1 MASPLSRFR
10 AGFHRH
16 RVHRRRFLLGI
27 AAPLPLLLGGCGPAA
42 PPPDSEVLLP
52 APPAP
57 APAPRSGDAKAAAKK
72 GAKPSAAAALTPLA
86 TPQQVV
92 GAVDLGRLDPFGALP
107 PALPSLLG
115 PDGRPLPPSLSG
127 GMTAAQRAAAA
138 RRRSRPAPLP
148 PLQLPEGFSVSGV
161 IRSGGVSEAVV
172 SYGALSGSVRPG
184 DHGGRTTDLLP
195 SGWSVA
201 AIDVNRGLL
210 TLQKGPQRVTAE
222 L

>member
-1 MASPLSRFR
+1 MASPLPRVR

-16 RVHRRRFLLGI
+16 RVHRHRLLLGI
-27 AAPLPLLLGGCGPAA
+27 AAPLPLLLWGCGPAV
-42 PPPDSEVLLP
+42 PPPDSEALIP
-52 APPAP
+52 APPVT
-57 APAPRSGDAKAAAKK
+57 APAPRSGDPKADAKSRSKA
-72 GAKPSAAAALTPLA
+72 PAAAALTPLA

-107 PALPSLLG
+107 PALSSFLG
-115 PDGRPLPPSLSG
+115 PDGRPLAPSLPG
-127 GMTAAQRAAAA
+127 DAAAA
-138 RRRSRPAPLP
+138 RRRPRPAPLP

-195 SGWSVA
+195 SGWRVA
-201 AIDVNRGLL
+201 VIDVNRGLL

>member
-1 MASPLSRFR
+1 MAFPLPRVR

-16 RVHRRRFLLGI
+16 PAHRRRCLLAI
-27 AAPLPLLLGGCGPAA
+27 AAPLPLLLGGCGLAV
-42 PPPDSEVLLP
+42 PPPDSEALIP
-52 APPAP
+52 APPLA
-57 APAPRSGDAKAAAKK
+57 APAPRPGDTKADAKSKSKAPAAV
-72 GAKPSAAAALTPLA
+72 ALTPLA

-92 GAVDLGRLDPFGALP
+92 GAVGLGRPDPFGALP

-115 PDGRPLPPSLSG
+115 PDGRPLAPSLSG
-127 GMTAAQRAAAA
+127 GTAAAQGAAAA
-138 RRRSRPAPLP
+138 RRRPAPLP
-148 PLQLPEGFSVSGV
+148 PLQLPRGFSVSGV

-172 SYGALSGSVRPG
+172 SYGSLSGSVRPG

-210 TLQKGPQRVTAE
+210 TLKKGPQRVTAE

>member
-1 MASPLSRFR
+1 MA
-10 AGFHRH
+10 
-16 RVHRRRFLLGI
+16 
-27 AAPLPLLLGGCGPAA
+27 
-42 PPPDSEVLLP
+42 
-52 APPAP
+52 
-57 APAPRSGDAKAAAKK
+57 APAPRPGDTKADTKSKSKAPAAV
-72 GAKPSAAAALTPLA
+72 ALTPLA

-92 GAVDLGRLDPFGALP
+92 GAVGLGRPDPFGALP

-115 PDGRPLPPSLSG
+115 PDGRPLAPSLSG
-127 GMTAAQRAAAA
+127 GTAAAQGVAAA
-138 RRRSRPAPLP
+138 RRRPAPLP
-148 PLQLPEGFSVSGV
+148 PLQLPRGFSVSGV

-172 SYGALSGSVRPG
+172 SYGSLSGSVRPG

-210 TLQKGPQRVTAE
+210 TLKKGPQRVTAE

>member
-1 MASPLSRFR
+1 MASSVHASFR
-10 AGFHRH
+10 TGRH
-16 RVHRRRFLLGI
+16 RLRHPSLHRFLRL
-27 AAPLPLLLGGCGPAA
+27 ALPLPLLLAGCGPAV
-42 PPPDSEVLLP
+42 PPPDSAALI
-52 APPAP
+52 PAP
-57 APAPRSGDAKAAAKK
+57 ALTPPMPRPGAAKGDAKTKAKTKAPAAA
-72 GAKPSAAAALTPLA
+72 SLTPLV
-86 TPQQVV
+86 TPQQVI
-92 GAVDLGRLDPFGALP
+92 GAVDLGRVDPFGALP

-115 PDGRPLPPSLSG
+115 PDGRPLPLAG
-127 GMTAAQRAAAA
+127 AAAGQRAAAA
-138 RRRSRPAPLP
+138 RRRQRPAPLP

-195 SGWSVA
+195 SGWRVA

-210 TLQKGPQRVTAE
+210 TLQKGAQRVTAE

>member
-1 MASPLSRFR
+1 MAFPLPRVR

-16 RVHRRRFLLGI
+16 PAHRRRCLLAI
-27 AAPLPLLLGGCGPAA
+27 AAPLPLLLGGCGPAV
-42 PPPDSEVLLP
+42 PPPDSEALIP
-52 APPAP
+52 APPLA
-57 APAPRSGDAKAAAKK
+57 APAPRPGDTKADTKSKSKAPAAV
-72 GAKPSAAAALTPLA
+72 ALTPLA

-92 GAVDLGRLDPFGALP
+92 GAVGLGRPDPFGALP

-115 PDGRPLPPSLSG
+115 PDGRPLAPSLSG
-127 GMTAAQRAAAA
+127 GTAAAQGVAAA
-138 RRRSRPAPLP
+138 RRRPAPLP
-148 PLQLPEGFSVSGV
+148 PLQLPRGFSVSGV

-172 SYGALSGSVRPG
+172 SYGSLSGSVRPG

-210 TLQKGPQRVTAE
+210 TLKKGPQRVTAE

>member
-1 MASPLSRFR
+1 MAFPLPRVR

-16 RVHRRRFLLGI
+16 PAHRRRCLLAI
-27 AAPLPLLLGGCGPAA
+27 AAPLPLLLGGCGPAV
-42 PPPDSEVLLP
+42 PPPDSEALIS
-52 APPAP
+52 APPLS
-57 APAPRSGDAKAAAKK
+57 APAPRPGDTKADAKSKSKA
-72 GAKPSAAAALTPLA
+72 PAAAALTPLA

-92 GAVDLGRLDPFGALP
+92 GAVDLGRPDPFGALP

-115 PDGRPLPPSLSG
+115 PDGRPLAPSLSG
-127 GMTAAQRAAAA
+127 GTAAAQGAAAA
-138 RRRSRPAPLP
+138 RRRPAPLP
-148 PLQLPEGFSVSGV
+148 PLQLPRGFSVSGV

-172 SYGALSGSVRPG
+172 SYGSLSGSVRPG

-210 TLQKGPQRVTAE
+210 TLKKGPQRVTAE

>member
-1 MASPLSRFR
+1 MAFPLPRVR

-16 RVHRRRFLLGI
+16 PAHRRRCLLAI
-27 AAPLPLLLGGCGPAA
+27 AAPLPLLLGGCGPAV
-42 PPPDSEVLLP
+42 PPPDSEALIP
-52 APPAP
+52 APPLA
-57 APAPRSGDAKAAAKK
+57 APAPRPGDTKADAKSKSKAPAAV
-72 GAKPSAAAALTPLA
+72 ALTPLA

-92 GAVDLGRLDPFGALP
+92 GAVGLGRPDPFGALP

-115 PDGRPLPPSLSG
+115 PDGRPLAPSLSG
-127 GMTAAQRAAAA
+127 GTAAAQGAAAA
-138 RRRSRPAPLP
+138 RRRPAPLP
-148 PLQLPEGFSVSGV
+148 PLQLPRGFSVSGV

-172 SYGALSGSVRPG
+172 SYGSLSGSVRPG